1 MIFILFF
8 VYNDMFLLFQK
19 KYFVIISQISIYKMY
34 IFLYNEYCIID
45 IYERKGA

>member
-1 MIFILFF
+1 MTYFFI
-8 VYNDMFLLFQK
+8 VAKN
-19 KYFVIISQISIYKMY
+19 YFVIISQISIYKMY